1 MEARFAW
8 LEPLITSMVAQ
19 MKSTTSRLGKAKDR
33 ENDQSYGLDADQ
45 GFFCG
50 AGFSRSMAPNETM
63 PHMSRDH
70 ESWVAS
76 DGNQVMV
83 LNPSEMIFTIAP
95 MMQKEQMV
103 LLLKLELHMQYC
115 RCECSCFNS

>member
-1 MEARFAW
+1 MA
-8 LEPLITSMVAQ
+8 THV
-19 MKSTTSRLGKAKDR
+19 KSTTSKLGKAKHR
-33 ENDQSYGLDADQ
+33 EDGQSYGSNVGQ

-50 AGFSRSMAPNETM
+50 ASFSGSMAPDETK